1 MDDFTEEVF
10 MQHKEKTNTILIEK
24 LKKNYSYEWE
34 KLLFE
39 YERPYIF
46 HDTVLYLED
55 ETIFD
60 FWKNNFDIEKNLH
73 FNKFNQIH
81 YGIPEKKECVPFL
94 LKFENI
100 CGIIERGENEDRNH
114 YFKPTALLQTSFIH
128 EIFAQIEDKMCSLL
142 EIDYSSIVDSQKF
155 QINSKQKLPL
165 NKIIYFRNLI
175 VVFEEVEKTI
185 VRRRE
190 KNKLVA
196 RILSGEVLLN
206 KKK

>member
-1 MDDFTEEVF
+1 M
-10 MQHKEKTNTILIEK
+10 
-24 LKKNYSYEWE
+24 
-34 KLLFE
+34 
-39 YERPYIF
+39 
-46 HDTVLYLED
+46 ED

-73 FNKFNQIH
+73 FNKSNQIH

-142 EIDYSSIVDSQKF
+142 EIDYNSILDSQKF

>member
-1 MDDFTEEVF
+1 
-10 MQHKEKTNTILIEK
+10 
-24 LKKNYSYEWE
+24 
-34 KLLFE
+34 
-39 YERPYIF
+39 
-46 HDTVLYLED
+46 
-55 ETIFD
+55 
-60 FWKNNFDIEKNLH
+60 
-73 FNKFNQIH
+73 
-81 YGIPEKKECVPFL
+81 
-94 LKFENI
+94 
-100 CGIIERGENEDRNH
+100 
-114 YFKPTALLQTSFIH
+114 
-128 EIFAQIEDKMCSLL
+128 MCSLL
-142 EIDYSSIVDSQKF
+142 EIDYNSIVDSQKF